1 MKGGGT
7 QTKQIDPARLKDLES
22 LAGHLQYALKNNAG
36 QMDGGLINY
45 VRLVTQSCLGILL
58 NRYMYTN

>member
-1 MKGGGT
+1 MKGGGLQ

-36 QMDGGLINY
+36 QMDGSLINY
-45 VRLVTQSCLGILL
+45 VRLVTQFVNLSLIYI
-58 NRYMYTN
+58 R

>member
-1 MKGGGT
+1 MKGGGA
-7 QTKQIDPARLKDLES
+7 QSKQIDPSRLKDLES

-45 VRLVTQSCLGILL
+45 VRLVTQFVFEFLHRDM
-58 NRYMYTN
+58 NTN